1 MPTRTA
7 AEHYGLEV
15 SRSGMALC
23 PFHDD
28 HVPSLK
34 LDERFHCFGCQ
45 ADGDVID
52 FTARLFGLSLR
63 EAAFKLAADFGIAY
77 DHGGQ
82 IYQKP
87 PSVLKELAVRQ
98 ERQEQNNRAYGVY
111 CRYLHLLRD
120 WLEDYSPQALDEDV
134 DARFVEACHRLP
146 YVEYWMDT
154 FLDSDETRR
163 TSLVKESAETVNVLE
178 QRLAGVEARRQQFP
192 KQNQLQEVI

>member
-1 MPTRTA
+1 
-7 AEHYGLEV
+7 
-15 SRSGMALC
+15 MALC

-28 HVPSLK
+28 HTPSLK

-63 EAAFKLAADFGIAY
+63 EAAFKLAADFGIAF
-77 DHGGQ
+77 DQGKQ
-82 IYQKP
+82 VSPKQ
-87 PSVLKELAVRQ
+87 PSVLKELAARQ

-111 CRYLHLLRD
+111 CRYLHLLRE
-120 WLEDYSPQALDEDV
+120 WMEVYSPQALDEDV

-146 YVEYWMDT
+146 YVEYWLDT
-154 FLDSDETRR
+154 FLDSNEARR
-163 TSLVKESAETVNVLE
+163 TSLVKESAEAVNVLE
-178 QRLAGVEARRQQFP
+178 QRLAGLDARGQLLS